1 MTTHELYGPAMLI
14 TDQAEADAYF
24 EKLVANSMHYGYDR
38 EQAEACERSNLA
50 YYAGYHSN
58 QCRRRVEKLF
68 DCAHPVFGSIAQNGP
83 PTTEA
88 AFEAGRK
95 MGEAARNKS
104 G

>member
-14 TDQAEADAYF
+14 RGQDEADEYF
-24 EKLVANSMHYGYDR
+24 ERLVENSMHYGYDR

-58 QCRRRVEKLF
+58 VCRERVEKLF
-68 DCAHPVFGSIAQNGP
+68 KCAHPVFGSIAKNGP
-83 PTTEA
+83 PTAEA

-95 MGEAARNKS
+95 MGEKRRDD
-104 G
+104 